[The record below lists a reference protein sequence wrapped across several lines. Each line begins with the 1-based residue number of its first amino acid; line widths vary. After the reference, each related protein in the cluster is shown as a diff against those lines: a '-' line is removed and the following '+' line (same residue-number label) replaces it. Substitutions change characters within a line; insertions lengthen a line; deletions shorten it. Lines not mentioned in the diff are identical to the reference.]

1 MSGDELATRLSFLL
15 WDSIPDDELRGKAA
29 RLHEP
34 AVMEEQLRRMLKD
47 GRMRGMA
54 EEFGARWLGVR
65 DFVANHGRSLKHF
78 PEFTPAV
85 RDALAEEPVRFFE
98 DLLVNDRPVAD
109 VIAADAAVV
118 NDVLAKHYGIPG
130 VTGPEWRRVE
140 KVSAYG
146 RGGLLGF
153 GAVLAKQSA
162 AARTSPIKRGAWL
175 VQVLGERLPKVPPG
189 VPPLPETPPAGLSVR
204 EITERHRQD
213 PKCAGCHARIDPYG
227 MAHRAVRR
235 HRPVPA
241 GRRAEAGRHPGDAA
255 RRHRARRHRRP
266 AGIPR
271 RPPPRG
277 SAADFRPQADGLRA
291 GPRRGAVGP
300 QACRRTDQDHGRWRP
315 LVGRPPRYCPQRAV
329 SLHSAGGRRG
339 AGRRIPLTPREDTPM
354 PTEPA
359 PTFSRRTLLRGLG
372 VSMALPWL
380 ESLPFAAAAATSAAD
395 QPPTRTLVT
404 FTGMGFH
411 SQHWWAKGEG
421 AAMELGPCLAP
432 LAPWR
437 ERMVFIRGLW
447 NEQANNGV
455 IHCMQTG
462 NILSGATMSKQE
474 VHTGVSFDQVM
485 AQRIGDRTRLPSL
498 VLGCEEA
505 IPGLQDGH
513 PLLYS
518 SHISWSSAVSPSWTE
533 TRPALAF
540 DQLFRTDRGRD
551 DRRVVDAV
559 LEDARS
565 LQRKLSSLDRQRFE
579 EYLGSVHEIE
589 GRIKRAGQEREA
601 GGWKPTLSGPDRPR
615 PADGIPAEI
624 PEYWKL
630 MNDILLLAFRT
641 DSTRIA
647 TLKYCNDGSIL
658 THTHLGVHDQHHQLS
673 HTQPQQLVTVNQF
686 FMSQLAYLC
695 ADGRD

>member
-1 MSGDELATRLSFLL
+1 
-15 WDSIPDDELRGKAA
+15 
-29 RLHEP
+29 
-34 AVMEEQLRRMLKD
+34 
-47 GRMRGMA
+47 
-54 EEFGARWLGVR
+54 
-65 DFVANHGRSLKHF
+65 
-78 PEFTPAV
+78 
-85 RDALAEEPVRFFE
+85 
-98 DLLVNDRPVAD
+98 
-109 VIAADAAVV
+109 
-118 NDVLAKHYGIPG
+118 
-130 VTGPEWRRVE
+130 
-140 KVSAYG
+140 
-146 RGGLLGF
+146 
-153 GAVLAKQSA
+153 
-162 AARTSPIKRGAWL
+162 
-175 VQVLGERLPKVPPG
+175 
-189 VPPLPETPPAGLSVR
+189 
-204 EITERHRQD
+204 
-213 PKCAGCHARIDPYG
+213 
-227 MAHRAVRR
+227 
-235 HRPVPA
+235 
-241 GRRAEAGRHPGDAA
+241 
-255 RRHRARRHRRP
+255 
-266 AGIPR
+266 
-271 RPPPRG
+271 
-277 SAADFRPQADGLRA
+277 
-291 GPRRGAVGP
+291 
-300 QACRRTDQDHGRWRP
+300 
-315 LVGRPPRYCPQRAV
+315 
-329 SLHSAGGRRG
+329 
-339 AGRRIPLTPREDTPM
+339 M

-695 ADGRD
+695 ERMAEIKEGDSTLLDNTAIMHCSSMLHGNHDSKQLPVILLGGAGGKLRGGRVLDYLDKPNRRMCSLFLSLMDWGGLKLDRFGDSSERLPAI